1 MGDGKRLRAN
11 TLLEP
16 RNPMQSLL
24 SPESERRSV
33 HDAAA
38 SNQRA
43 AFEKARADR
52 VQGELDESRME
63 LDESR
68 VKLKQQEEKSKL
80 EREQRMAAQR
90 AAAGAA
96 AAAEKSEN
104 LRVAETAKINAA
116 ALEMMEGAVEDATA
130 QLKKELLKVRQV
142 LQKVEE
148 AQGGQMRE
156 QAAQCRDGE
165 GTGDPRVVRGRYQ
178 RSHEGRARRRGGA
191 HAGGSSTGA

>member
-1 MGDGKRLRAN
+1 
-11 TLLEP
+11 
-16 RNPMQSLL
+16 
-24 SPESERRSV
+24 
-33 HDAAA
+33 
-38 SNQRA
+38 
-43 AFEKARADR
+43 
-52 VQGELDESRME
+52 ME

-68 VKLKQQEEKSKL
+68 VKLKQQEEKIKL

-156 QAAQCRDGE
+156 QAARHSAE
-165 GTGDPRVVRGRYQ
+165 MARVLATLASSVADTKEAMKDE
-178 RSHEGRARRRGGA
+178 HDAEVELMRALA
-191 HAGGSSTGA
+191 AALSCPMPPLVMSKTA